1 MPWRGRPVRLVESVV
16 RQGVFVALALSLQLL
31 ETLLPM
37 PLPIPGLKLGLANLV
52 SVYLLLA
59 ANWRMA
65 AQVAAGR
72 ILLAALFSGTLLGPS
87 FGLSMAGAVASLLG
101 MTLLL
106 RAAAPDMTII
116 GVSLAGAVLHNLAQ
130 LAAASYLMQTTS
142 VFSLWPWL
150 VFFAVPTGFLTGW
163 SAKTLW
169 NRTQW
174 MWT

>member
-1 MPWRGRPVRLVESVV
+1 M

-59 ANWRMA
+59 TDWRA
-65 AQVAAGR
+65 AAYVAAGR
-72 ILLAALFSGTLLGPS
+72 VVLGALFGGTLLGPS
-87 FGLSMAGAVASLLG
+87 FWLSAAGAVTSLAG
-101 MTLLL
+101 MTWLL
-106 RAAAPDMTII
+106 RASSANMSVI
-116 GVSLAGAVLHNLAQ
+116 GVSLAGAILHNLAQ
-130 LAAASYLMQTTS
+130 LAAACYLMQTTS

-150 VFFAVPTGFLTGW
+150 VAFAVPTGFLTGW
-163 SAKTLW
+163 SAKVLW